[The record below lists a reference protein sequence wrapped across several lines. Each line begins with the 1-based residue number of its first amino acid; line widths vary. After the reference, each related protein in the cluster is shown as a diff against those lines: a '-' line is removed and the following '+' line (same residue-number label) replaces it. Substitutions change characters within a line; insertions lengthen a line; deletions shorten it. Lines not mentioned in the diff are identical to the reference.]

1 MLIGVLGQ
9 VLALRFLV
17 LQAARSPEDP
27 PLLGQ
32 KPATPEDLARRAARR
47 AARRPQLV
55 FWGIV
60 AFASASAV
68 TVIGLI
74 LLFAA

>member
-1 MLIGVLGQ
+1 MELVLIGVLGQ

-17 LQAARSPEDP
+17 VQAARSPEDP
-27 PLLGQ
+27 PLFGQ
-32 KPATPEDLARRAARR
+32 APVTGEDLARRAARR
-47 AARRPQLV
+47 PRLV

-74 LLFAA
+74 LLVAA